1 MGSWRWLSILAL
13 ATTAWA
19 PVVAN
24 AAGTDAEA
32 GKQVFQEKC
41 TACHTVG
48 GGPLVGPDLKGVTG
62 RHPREWLQQWIA
74 APDAMLA
81 NKDPDAVALLHQYH
95 DVPMPNLGLSSSDVT
110 AVLAFLESGTSA
122 GAPVGQAAGA
132 PAVQGNPEIGKELFT
147 GVARFANGGPPC
159 MACHSVGG
167 IGALGGGQ
175 LGPDLTEVVTRL
187 GGAAGV
193 DAFVAGTPTPTMKAV
208 WSQHPLTTEERASVV
223 AFVGQAGVSE
233 RPAEAIWQL
242 AGLASLGLV
251 VLLAI
256 AGLRWQNRL
265 RNGVWRPMVA
275 EPTTGPGAF
284 HRTIA
289 DETGQHT
296 GPYHGGWLPGTFHP
310 GWMARFNQ
318 NGGDEPRA
326 NVPRRF
332 R

>member
-1 MGSWRWLSILAL
+1 MRSEKLMTSWRWLFIVAL
-13 ATTAWA
+13 ATIAGMWA
-19 PVVAN
+19 PAVAN

-32 GKQVFQEKC
+32 GKQIFQEKC
-41 TACHTVG
+41 TACHTIG
-48 GGPLVGPDLKGVTG
+48 SGPLVGPDLKGVTA
-62 RHPREWLQQWIA
+62 RRPREWLEQWIA

-81 NKDPDAVALLHQYH
+81 KKDPVATELLHQFH
-95 DVPMPNLGLSSSDVT
+95 DVPMANLGLSTSDVT
-110 AVLAFLESGTSA
+110 AVLAFLGTAETQPSA
-122 GAPVGQAAGA
+122 PATAGA
-132 PAVQGNPEIGKELFT
+132 PAVQGNPETGKELFT

-175 LGPDLTEVVTRL
+175 LGPDLTGAAGRY
-187 GGAAGV
+187 GGAAGL

-233 RPAEAIWQL
+233 RPAQAIWQL
-242 AGLASLGLV
+242 GGLAALGLV
-251 VLLAI
+251 VLLVV

-265 RNGVWRPMVA
+265 RNGVRRPMMA
-275 EPTTGPGAF
+275 EPTTG
-284 HRTIA
+284 HS
-289 DETGQHT
+289 
-296 GPYHGGWLPGTFHP
+296 GPYHGGWFTGPYHP
-310 GWMARFNQ
+310 GWKARFSPSGN
-318 NGGDEPRA
+318 DEPRA

>member
-1 MGSWRWLSILAL
+1 MRSEKLMTSWRWLSIVAL
-13 ATTAWA
+13 ATIAGIWA
-19 PVVAN
+19 PAVAN

-32 GKQVFQEKC
+32 GKQIFQEKC
-41 TACHTVG
+41 VACHTIG
-48 GGPLVGPDLKGVTG
+48 KGPLVGPDLKGVTA
-62 RHPREWLQQWIA
+62 RRPREWLEQWIA

-81 NKDPDAVALLHQYH
+81 KKDPVATELLHQFH
-95 DVPMPNLGLSSSDVT
+95 DVPMANMGLSTSDVT
-110 AVLAFLESGTSA
+110 AILAFLETAETQPSA
-122 GAPVGQAAGA
+122 PAAATA

-175 LGPDLTEVVTRL
+175 LGPDLTGAAGRY
-187 GGAAGV
+187 GGAAGL

-208 WSQHPLTTEERASVV
+208 WSQHPLTTEERAGVV

-233 RPAEAIWQL
+233 RPAQAIWQL
-242 AGLASLGLV
+242 GGLAALGLV
-251 VLLAI
+251 VLLAA

-265 RNGVWRPMVA
+265 RNGVRRPMMA
-275 EPTTGPGAF
+275 EPTTGHSGPYRGGWF
-284 HRTIA
+284 
-289 DETGQHT
+289 T
-296 GPYHGGWLPGTFHP
+296 GPFHP
-310 GWMARFNQ
+310 GWKARFSPSGN
-318 NGGDEPRA
+318 DEPRA